1 METIER
7 KQSVGTPT
15 PTGIPTNQDLEF
27 RIGTEIRD
35 IGIPPRPAILTR
47 IESEIHK
54 DEPDFK
60 LLADIIGSDV
70 SLAASVIKVSNSAY
84 FGFGKQVR
92 SVLDALLVLGLKLT
106 VNTIAG
112 ISLQKAFPNVP
123 DLEKF
128 WDASARTA
136 RVSGWLARRLK
147 GRIRFRPE
155 DAYTFGLFR
164 DCGIPVLMIPFPEYR
179 QILKQAESE
188 KDRLY
193 TAVEDELLSINH
205 AIVGADMAED
215 WRLPADI
222 CAGIRYHHDVSA
234 LDGSLATPLPE
245 STAQYIAIAQLAQYL
260 IQQHTDLYQNQ
271 EWLKLGVASLRL
283 LEVSMEE
290 LAEFE
295 VKAREVVTTTL

>member
-1 METIER
+1 METTVLR
-7 KQSVGTPT
+7 QPVGGTPT
-15 PTGIPTNQDLEF
+15 NPDLEF

-47 IESEIHK
+47 IESEIRQ

-60 LLADIIGSDV
+60 LLAEIIGSDV

-92 SVLDALLVLGLKLT
+92 SVLDALFVLGLKLT

-112 ISLQKAFPNVP
+112 IALQRAFPHVP
-123 DLEKF
+123 NLEQF

-164 DCGIPVLMIPFPEYR
+164 ECGIPVLMIPFPEYPH
-179 QILKQAESE
+179 ILKQADGE
-188 KDRLY
+188 KDQLY
-193 TAVEDELLSINH
+193 TAVEDEQLSINH
-205 AIVGADMAED
+205 ALVGSEMAED
-215 WRLPADI
+215 WGLPADI

-234 LDGSLATPLPE
+234 LDGTLAASLPE
-245 STAQYIAIAQLAQYL
+245 NTGHYIAIAQLAQYL
-260 IQQHTDLYQNQ
+260 IQQNTDLYRNQ
-271 EWLKLGVASLRL
+271 EWFKLGVASLRL
-283 LEVSMEE
+283 LAVSMEE

-295 VKAREVVTTTL
+295 VKAKEVVNTTL